1 MQRTKKKAHE
11 YFYEA
16 AIQNHE
22 EANEQLKWMKQNI
35 ETQSR
40 KKKTEKYSII
50 EATSKFEEI
59 IHKLGFGLFIF
70 IPIELTKYKISLK
83 KIKYKNKKNK

>member
-1 MQRTKKKAHE
+1 MKRTKKKAHE

-50 EATSKFEEI
+50 ETSSKFEEI
-59 IHKLGFGLFIF
+59 VHKLGFDLFIF
-70 IPIELTKYKISLK
+70 ITIKLTIY
-83 KIKYKNKKNK
+83 IKYH